1 MYGKLIGA
9 MVGGSAGML
18 LAWSPPLALGLAII
32 GGALGHWL
40 LDREPDQPRVLRAEW
55 PEARRS
61 ARPTRSS
68 PRTAHPPP
76 EAAVDQALIDAL
88 CPVFIELA
96 RVDGQVSR
104 VEVRVI
110 REFFEKQCKLTPSA
124 LEAVRAALKHALQ
137 HPVADLE
144 TVLARARAAVEPAT
158 RVELVRWL
166 YDLALV
172 DGPLTGSETKVLK
185 RVVEAL
191 EVSDAQLQQ
200 ITKQF
205 LGSGAEHFATLGLSQ
220 SATDDEIRS
229 AYRRLAAESHPDTS
243 ASADAAERFRD
254 VKEAYEG
261 LKRIRG
267 F

>member
-18 LAWSPPLALGLAII
+18 LAWSPPLAFSLALV
-32 GGALGHWL
+32 GGALGHWF

-55 PEARRS
+55 PT
-61 ARPTRSS
+61 ARPTRTS
-68 PRTAHPPP
+68 PRPSLPEPPF
-76 EAAVDQALIDAL
+76 DQALIDAL

-110 REFFEKQCKLTPSA
+110 REFFEQECKLTPAA

-137 HPVADLE
+137 HPAAELE
-144 TVLARARAAVEPAT
+144 SVLTRARAEVKPAT
-158 RVELVRWL
+158 RIELVRWL
-166 YDLALV
+166 YDMALV

-185 RVVEAL
+185 RIVEVL
-191 EVSDAQLQQ
+191 NVSDEQLQQ
-200 ITKQF
+200 ITAQF
-205 LGSGAEHFATLGLSQ
+205 LGTGAEHFATLGLPR

-229 AYRRLAAESHPDTS
+229 AYRRLAAENHPDLSPS
-243 ASADAAERFRD
+243 AGAADRFRE